1 MAPENTIWPGS
12 FELAISG
19 HSRQELV
26 EQLRLAG
33 VLLNPHADA
42 LLAHAVFDEPLS
54 EAVRIV
60 DRTVAE
66 LGHAAGATLPQIFA
80 AAEEHGL
87 SLCPPQTAPYLRLA
101 WLDQPESAD
110 SVMSA
115 GRAPDA
121 ALNVASPVLS
131 DDPDFPTG
139 FYLRVVDGQPWLR
152 GYRCDD
158 LYVFA
163 PEVRF
168 AFQQAY

>member
-1 MAPENTIWPGS
+1 MAPEKSIWPRS
-12 FELAISG
+12 FELAIG
-19 HSRQELV
+19 GRSRQELV
-26 EQLRLAG
+26 EGLRLAG

-42 LLAHAVFDEPLS
+42 LLAHAVFDEPQS
-54 EAVRIV
+54 ETVRVV

-66 LGHAAGATLPQIFA
+66 LGFASGATLPQIYA
-80 AAEEHGL
+80 TAEAQGL
-87 SLCPPQTAPYLRLA
+87 ALCPPQTAPYLRLA
-101 WLDQPESAD
+101 WLGQAQSSD

-115 GRAPDA
+115 GRSPDS
-121 ALNVASPVLS
+121 ALNIASPVLS

-168 AFQQAY
+168 AFAA